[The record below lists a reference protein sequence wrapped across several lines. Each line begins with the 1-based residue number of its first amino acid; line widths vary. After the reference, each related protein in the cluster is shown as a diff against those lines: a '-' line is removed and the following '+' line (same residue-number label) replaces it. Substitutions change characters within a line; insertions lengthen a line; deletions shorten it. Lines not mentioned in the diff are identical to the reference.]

1 MRPFKNKLKMKGSI
15 CKYKQM
21 PAGKRRDV
29 FLYLYFERRVDDD
42 EAAGCV
48 VTTTVLPK
56 MAVFPQ
62 HDLY

>member
-1 MRPFKNKLKMKGSI
+1 
-15 CKYKQM
+15 M

-29 FLYLYFERRVDDD
+29 FLYLYFERRIDDD